1 MQKTILI
8 YALGAVVLVGAIL
21 YAVSLS
27 PIFKTQ
33 GSATAVNTP
42 NAPETTPRDKPKKK
56 GDAKSEPYYLDD
68 SFLKSIEGLV
78 AGQVPEGRDHLFYAR
93 LRARLST
100 ELARLQDGS
109 NDAARQALE
118 ERIATVDRN
127 LLFVEDTPYQQ
138 RIKPLFEYCKFLMNK
153 RDVAGLVALQK
164 EVENANWKEAEEK
177 DNLHCRNLAFIP
189 KTYRVKTEI
198 AKAIDEKDDQRLES
212 FFPELE
218 ALAMEDRDN
227 PVDSVR
233 AKLKD
238 YLDPIANY
246 SQELGNKAKIAMRRG
261 FYRAQLRLN
270 DESLTPKYSPKNAT
284 ILVGGSELSYDQTLL
299 DVPKDET
306 TAFYKARIAQLQ
318 NLLMRVPADSDAEP
332 VKALREKAETAF
344 ADAYENYALAVDML
358 PSDKPFITVSGEAP
372 SDVLRTACQ
381 KLTELGEVERLQRL
395 AERDDYR
402 PVVENFILQARM
414 KRASETNG
422 PASADA
428 DATIDEAVQW
438 ATTEPDDALVVQR
451 VESLLAQL
459 EKTDDGRQKVDA
471 AKAKFRDAF
480 KNAKTRSKR
489 RLVYID
495 ALK

>member
-42 NAPETTPRDKPKKK
+42 NAPETPPRDKPKKK

-68 SFLKSIEGLV
+68 SFFNSIEGLV
-78 AGQVPEGRDHLFYAR
+78 DGQVPEGRDYLFYMR
-93 LRARLST
+93 LKGRLST
-100 ELARLQDGS
+100 ELAKFQDGS

-118 ERIATVDRN
+118 ERMAVLDRN
-127 LLFVEDTPYQQ
+127 LLFAADTPYQQ
-138 RIKPLFEYCKFLMNK
+138 RAKPLHDYSKFLMNK
-153 RDVAGLVALQK
+153 RDVAGLIALQK
-164 EVENANWKEAEEK
+164 DVEDANWKEAKEK
-177 DNLHCRNLAFIP
+177 DNLWLGNLAFVP
-189 KTYRVKTEI
+189 KTYRIRTEI
-198 AKAIDEKDDQRLES
+198 AKAIDGKDDQKLES
-212 FFPELE
+212 LVPELE
-218 ALAMEDRDN
+218 ALVMEDCGSSGGR
-227 PVDSVR
+227 VR
-233 AKLKD
+233 SNLKD

-284 ILVGGSELSYDQTLL
+284 IPVGGSELSYDQTLL

-306 TAFYKARIAQLQ
+306 TAFYKTRIAELQ

-332 VKALREKAETAF
+332 VKALREKVETAF

-414 KRASETNG
+414 KRASETN
-422 PASADA
+422 ASADA
-428 DATIDEAVQW
+428 DATVDEAVQW